1 MVPEAALEG
10 AVNECWGYLGWSTEL
25 DSGLPKSMADRE
37 ELGSNLLRVFK
48 SSPGGPGGSGSFG
61 KGAVGSRRGSLTT
74 LEPQLPL
81 SDREM
86 ALAPDSLPSPATSQP
101 VAQRAQRQRGTRA
114 KPIPSPLIDRIRE
127 P

>member
-1 MVPEAALEG
+1 VLAEG
-10 AVNECWGYLGWSTEL
+10 
-25 DSGLPKSMADRE
+25 E
-37 ELGSNLLRVFK
+37 ELGSEP
-48 SSPGGPGGSGSFG
+48 SPRGQSLGDPGGSGSFG

-86 ALAPDSLPSPATSQP
+86 ALTPDSLPSPAASQP
-101 VAQRAQRQRGTRA
+101 VAQRADREGGTHA